1 MRAWLCE
8 LAIVQ
13 GLKTLRINKAIPFG
27 LDLIIMSNLR
37 TFIPSQMG
45 TAGPAA

>member
-27 LDLIIMSNLR
+27 LDLIIMHISRKIYVL
-37 TFIPSQMG
+37 
-45 TAGPAA
+45 